1 VTPFSFD
8 FYFSNF
14 FLFEGIALFSCL
26 LKCTCKFMSTKWVLM
41 LSKITSNWER
51 KSNENKIRE
60 NNKDNEMES

>member
-1 VTPFSFD
+1 MIFNANKTHDIFR
-8 FYFSNF
+8 
-14 FLFEGIALFSCL
+14 FLSR
-26 LKCTCKFMSTKWVLM
+26 